1 MAIST
6 TNLYLEGAFA
16 PIQDEISVDRCEV
29 IGDLPGDLVGMFV
42 RNGSNPR
49 FAPKGRYHWFD
60 GDGML
65 HGVHFEDG
73 VARYANRYVHT
84 DGFLAES
91 ETGESLWTGIME
103 RPDFTNPHGPF
114 KNTANTDLV
123 FHAGRLLALW
133 WLGGAAYEI
142 AVPSLDT
149 CGPAR
154 VGATM
159 ASHPKVDPRTGELVF
174 FDYSLLP
181 PYLTYGVLDAH
192 GSLAHHV
199 PIDLPG
205 PRLLHD
211 IAITANHTLLLD
223 FPLMW
228 DPELLARGKT
238 KVVFRD
244 DVPARVGVLPR
255 FGSNADV
262 RWFETSP
269 CYMYHTVN
277 AWEEGDEIVL
287 TGCRIENPMPD
298 ELGNPRNL
306 PRLDIL
312 QMEPYFHEWRL
323 DLATGRVRER
333 PLDDVLTEFPRMD
346 NRMLGRPSRFS
357 YHPRVAHGQT
367 LRFDGVV
374 KYDTETETS
383 STHEYG
389 TGRVGGETTFAPRV
403 GSRTEDDG
411 YVLTFVTDERDGAS
425 ELAVLDAQRVED
437 GPIARVLFPHRVPIG
452 YHTWWVTA
460 EDLARAAT

>member
-16 PIQDEISVDRCEV
+16 PIHDEISVDRCEV
-29 IGDLPGDLVGMFV
+29 IGELPPDLAGMFV

-65 HGVHFEDG
+65 HGVHIEDG
-73 VARYANRYVHT
+73 VARYANRYVQTEGLRAET
-84 DGFLAES
+84 DA
-91 ETGESLWTGIME
+91 GEALWTGIME
-103 RPDFTNPHGPF
+103 RPDLTNPGGPF

-133 WLGGAAYEI
+133 WLGGDAYEI

-149 CGPAR
+149 IGRANI
-154 VGATM
+154 GAAL
-159 ASHPKVDPRTGELVF
+159 ASHPKLDPVTGELVF
-174 FDYSLLP
+174 FDYSMMP
-181 PYLTYGVLDAH
+181 PYLTYGVVDAD
-192 GSLAHHV
+192 GQLVHHE

-211 IAITANHTLLLD
+211 IAITQQFTVLLD

-238 KVVFRD
+238 KVIFRD
-244 DVPARVGVLPR
+244 DVPARIGVLPR
-255 FGSNADV
+255 RGTNNEL

-287 TGCRIENPMPD
+287 VGCRIENPMPGAI
-298 ELGNPRNL
+298 ENPRNL

-323 DLATGRVRER
+323 DLVTGAVRER
-333 PLDDVLTEFPRMD
+333 QLDDTLTEFPRMD
-346 NRMLGRPSRFS
+346 NRVLGRASRYS

-367 LRFDGVV
+367 LRFDAVV
-374 KYDTETETS
+374 KYDLATGHS
-383 STHEYG
+383 AVHEYG
-389 TGRVGGETTFAPRV
+389 GGRVGGETAFAPRV
-403 GSRTEDDG
+403 GSVSEDDG
-411 YVLTFVTDERDGAS
+411 YVLTFVTDEHDGAS
-425 ELAVLDAQRVED
+425 ELCVLDAQRVEA
-437 GPIARVLFPHRVPIG
+437 GPVARVLFPHRVPIG
-452 YHTWWVTA
+452 YHTWWIA
-460 EDLARAAT
+460 ADDLAGNAP